1 MNLQNTAPA
10 AFTIAKTV
18 PDQMLVF
25 GWGNVA
31 ADAGGAQI
39 EDLQGDIIPTEELE
53 KAAYDHVLRFRST
66 GEKHDPALRHKG
78 RLVESCV
85 FTREKQAAMGIP
97 PGILP
102 EGWWVGYKIDDPAA
116 WAKIKSGE
124 YQSFSV
130 GGKGVRTPVEKARHP
145 AKRYAELRKAAAE
158 KRPVPLTAKQPRR
171 YNGTVAKTYAQM
183 RKFNPYHDEK
193 GRFASQNAHTGPARS
208 VQLAPEAVTIQSVAR
223 VRAFPCETLSPA
235 QQRQLQD
242 AHKRLLV
249 AAAAQPLGV
258 EVGQVL
264 DLHMTPL
271 TKYVAGSAEG
281 HSVQLPDFQ
290 VPYIVIHTHPA
301 GGIFSHG
308 DLLSF
313 VECENL
319 KLMTAIGHNGH
330 VFAVEKNSKYNANE
344 ANSTIWQLKS
354 EIDRLKNIPR
364 AELSNER
371 LLERAEELVR
381 QAIGELQENG
391 VKFYG

>member
-1 MNLQNTAPA
+1 MNKTAGSMPQH
-10 AFTIAKTV
+10 T
-18 PDQMLVF
+18 
-25 GWGNVA
+25 
-31 ADAGGAQI
+31 
-39 EDLQGDIIPTEELE
+39 
-53 KAAYDHVLRFRST
+53 
-66 GEKHDPALRHKG
+66 
-78 RLVESCV
+78 
-85 FTREKQAAMGIP
+85 
-97 PGILP
+97 
-102 EGWWVGYKIDDPAA
+102 
-116 WAKIKSGE
+116 
-124 YQSFSV
+124 
-130 GGKGVRTPVEKARHP
+130 
-145 AKRYAELRKAAAE
+145 AKRYDLLRGIPENRQKALTCRLWAAYN
-158 KRPVPLTAKQPRR
+158 RPK
-171 YNGTVAKTYAQM
+171 AKTYAQI

-281 HSVQLPDFQ
+281 HSVRLPDFQ

-308 DLLSF
+308 DLDSF
-313 VECENL
+313 VKSKNL

-330 VFAVEKNSKYNANE
+330 VFAVEKSAEYNVNKADRVV
-344 ANSTIWQLKS
+344 WQLNS
-354 EIDRLKNIPR
+354 EINRLKNIPR

-381 QAIGELQENG
+381 QAIGEFQENG
-391 VKFYG
+391 VKFYE

>member
-1 MNLQNTAPA
+1 MNKTAGS
-10 AFTIAKTV
+10 V
-18 PDQMLVF
+18 PQH
-25 GWGNVA
+25 
-31 ADAGGAQI
+31 
-39 EDLQGDIIPTEELE
+39 T
-53 KAAYDHVLRFRST
+53 
-66 GEKHDPALRHKG
+66 
-78 RLVESCV
+78 
-85 FTREKQAAMGIP
+85 
-97 PGILP
+97 
-102 EGWWVGYKIDDPAA
+102 
-116 WAKIKSGE
+116 
-124 YQSFSV
+124 
-130 GGKGVRTPVEKARHP
+130 
-145 AKRYAELRKAAAE
+145 AKRYDLLRGIPENRQKALTYRLWAAYN
-158 KRPVPLTAKQPRR
+158 RPK
-171 YNGTVAKTYAQM
+171 AKTYAQI
-183 RKFNPYHDEK
+183 RKFNPYRDEK